1 MRIDP
6 NWINM
11 KSSSSREF
19 LIFPKFDIG
28 ESVVIREPE
37 VYKQGYWVG
46 APSVTGLDGNIYLT
60 YRIRRPKGEGR
71 GIISRIARSTDG
83 INFQDVFE
91 IKKEM
96 LGNTPSIER
105 SCLVRAGVN
114 FRLYFSYV
122 NPENNMWQI
131 DFVEAEALEK
141 FEIASRKKVLD
152 GNMIRA
158 SGVKDPW
165 IIQVGDYFLMYVS
178 YAPLP
183 NRNEPKLHATGD
195 AFATGLTT
203 SQSALLIS
211 KDGINFVWSGEVI
224 GLGDS
229 WDSSTTRISSITKI
243 NGGFVAF
250 YDGASKKE
258 ENYEERCGI
267 AFSTDL
273 KTFNRIS
280 VSEPY
285 IEGQNGKSIR
295 YVDTIRFGN
304 SFLFYFEK
312 TRDDGSH
319 ELRVAKVNSF
329 RW

>member
-1 MRIDP
+1 
-6 NWINM
+6 M
-11 KSSSSREF
+11 KISNSREF
-19 LIFPKFDIG
+19 LTFPMFDLE
-28 ESVVIREPE
+28 ESTVIREPE
-37 VYKQGYWVG
+37 VNKPGYWVG
-46 APSVTGLDGNIYLT
+46 APSVTELGGDIYLT

-71 GIISRIARSTDG
+71 GVINRIARSKDG

-91 IKKEM
+91 INKKM

-105 SCLVRAGVN
+105 SCLVRTDLN

-131 DFVEAEALEK
+131 DYVEAESLE
-141 FEIASRKKVLD
+141 ELDISSRKKVLD

-165 IIQVGDYFLMYVS
+165 IIRVGDYFLMYVS

-183 NRNEPKLHATGD
+183 NKNEPGLHATAD

-211 KDGINFVWSGEVI
+211 KDGINFSWSGEVI
-224 GLGDS
+224 GLGNS
-229 WDSSTTRISSITKI
+229 WDSSTTRISSIAKI
-243 NGGFVAF
+243 NGGYVAF
-250 YDGASKKE
+250 YDGASTIE
-258 ENYEERCGI
+258 ENYEEKCGI
-267 AFSTDL
+267 AFGTDL

-280 VSEPY
+280 ISEPY
-285 IEGQNGKSIR
+285 IQSQSGNSVR
-295 YVDTIRFGN
+295 YVDTIRLGN
-304 SFLFYFEK
+304 SFLFYFEM

-319 ELRVAKVNSF
+319 ELRVAKVDSF